1 VGDFVDARALET
13 VFEEHATSGV
23 ENSLLDLA
31 CMFARRAAIANRAP
45 LSLTFFLDSVR
56 FHCSFAF
63 HRAPRQ
69 QTAN

>member
-45 LSLTFFLDSVR
+45 LSLASCLRVR
-56 FHCSFAF
+56 FHRSLAF
-63 HRAPRQ
+63 HRAHK
-69 QTAN
+69 

>member
-1 VGDFVDARALET
+1 

-23 ENSLLDLA
+23 ENSVLDLA

-63 HRAPRQ
+63 DRAPRQ